1 MFDTVLGL
9 PVHVLVV
16 HGVVV
21 LLPVMTV
28 VTTVWAFLPRSP
40 RLVGWGVVA
49 ANAAVSVL
57 TFLAKESGE
66 ALQERLGG
74 TVAREHAE
82 IADVLPFFAFALLF
96 ASVLVQA
103 LRDRDVWV
111 PDRLPAMLTALVA
124 LVALVWTVRAGHS
137 GSEAVWSG
145 IVRQTGG

>member
-1 MFDTVLGL
+1 VFDTVLGL

-57 TFLAKESGE
+57 TFLAKE
-66 ALQERLGG
+66 
-74 TVAREHAE
+74 

-137 GSEAVWSG
+137 GSQAVWSG

>member
-9 PVHVLVV
+9 PVHALVV

-21 LLPVMTV
+21 LLPLMTV
-28 VTTVWAFLPRSP
+28 VTTVWAFLPRVG
-40 RLVGWGVVA
+40 RVVGWGVVA
-49 ANAAVSVL
+49 ANAGVAVL
-57 TFLAKESGE
+57 TLVGKESGE

-74 TVAREHAE
+74 TVAAEHAE

-96 ASVLVQA
+96 ASALVQA
-103 LRDRDVWV
+103 LRDREVQV
-111 PDRLPAMLTALVA
+111 PDRLPAVLTAVVA
-124 LVALVWTVRAGHS
+124 LVALVWTIRAGHS